1 MVCFERFVIINIMKY
16 VPTIGLEIHAE
27 LKTQTKMFC
36 DCLSA
41 GGGSA
46 SGGNDPQERHPNI
59 NVCPIC
65 LGHPGTLPV
74 INKQAVEAVLKVGM
88 ALNGDIP
95 AHSKFDRKNYFYPD
109 LPKGYQISQYDLPL
123 VFGGMLKGV
132 RLRRIHLEEDA
143 GRLIHSAPL
152 SNGSRMN
159 SNESRIFEKDSI
171 KLEKDSRASYVDF
184 NRAGVP
190 LMELVTEPDIKSA
203 EQAVE
208 FAKELQLI
216 LRYLE
221 VSDADME
228 KGQMRVEANISLSN
242 PSRIESNES
251 RIVLKDD
258 SYDLMGQL
266 FEVQNKLGPIY
277 KEKNYQDAIEEVLK
291 RDQIPYEREKLIK
304 LKFENLEVSDF
315 FADFVINN
323 KILLEVKAKPF
334 ITNDDIRQ
342 TSRYIKSLELPLGI
356 VANFKKQKLEYRRVV
371 NPAFEKDS
379 SSFEENS
386 RNELGTKVEVKNINS
401 FKAVHDAIEY
411 EIKRQAELLDKG
423 EKIHQETRG
432 WDDVHFKTVSQRSK
446 EEAHDYRYFPEP
458 DLPPLDLSK
467 FDLTAIKASIPELP
481 QEKRVRFAKEFNL
494 KPEQIEILI
503 ADREMANFFEE
514 SISELETEDKENLRK
529 ETELIL
535 NYLTSDLR
543 GVMAEQGIDFRENKL
558 TPENFADLIE
568 LISHGKISSRTAKDL
583 LREMADKGGDPNT
596 LLQEKGLEQISDERE
611 LAAVVKKIIE
621 ANPAAVSD
629 YKKGKETALQFLV
642 GKAMGELKGKGNPA
656 ILQKLFKEALR

>member
-1 MVCFERFVIINIMKY
+1 MSKY
-16 VPTIGLEIHAE
+16 TPTIGLEIHAE

-36 DCLSA
+36 DCL
-41 GGGSA
+41 
-46 SGGNDPQERHPNI
+46 NDPNEKHPNI

-304 LKFENLEVSDF
+304 LKFENIEVSDF

-386 RNELGTKVEVKNINS
+386 RIELGTKVEVKNINS
-401 FKAVHDAIEY
+401 FKAVHDAFEY

-467 FDLTAIKASIPELP
+467 FDLTAIK
-481 QEKRVRFAKEFNL
+481 
-494 KPEQIEILI
+494 
-503 ADREMANFFEE
+503 
-514 SISELETEDKENLRK
+514 
-529 ETELIL
+529 
-535 NYLTSDLR
+535 
-543 GVMAEQGIDFRENKL
+543 
-558 TPENFADLIE
+558 
-568 LISHGKISSRTAKDL
+568 
-583 LREMADKGGDPNT
+583 
-596 LLQEKGLEQISDERE
+596 
-611 LAAVVKKIIE
+611 
-621 ANPAAVSD
+621 
-629 YKKGKETALQFLV
+629 
-642 GKAMGELKGKGNPA
+642 
-656 ILQKLFKEALR
+656 